1 MIPPARP
8 KQSLAV
14 DLRDDLLRFIQQ
26 KFYPESLGNSPEE
39 AKAYAQDRKRLIA
52 WVILE
57 PARFM
62 NGKGFTVPADRYK
75 QIITTILLEALRH
88 GNTSKVRYRPGWLKH
103 VIQTHF
109 NCHWEEYYTEAKHA
123 RAQADHLMHV
133 LGKVPRV
140 SCPTGAPD
148 PVNEL
153 ANAANILARS
163 KPAKRPPQKRSVN
176 EQLSLV

>member
-1 MIPPARP
+1 MTPPRP

-26 KFYPESLGNSPEE
+26 KFYPDSFCPAADACDPNE
-39 AKAYAQDRKRLIA
+39 AKTFAQDRKRLIA

-75 QIITTILLEALRH
+75 QIVTSILLDALRH
-88 GNTSKVRYRPGWLKH
+88 GNTSKIGYLPGWLKH

-109 NCHWEEYYTEAKHA
+109 NCHWEEYSDEAKA
-123 RAQADHLMHV
+123 IAAKADYAIAV
-133 LGKVPRV
+133 LGKIPVRKESPDAV
-140 SCPTGAPD
+140 S
-148 PVNEL
+148 EL
-153 ANAANILARS
+153 ATAANLLKRS
-163 KPAKRPPQKRSVN
+163 KPAKKAGPKPSANLEFK
-176 EQLSLV
+176 L